1 MSEQDRQRWQR
12 RHTEP
17 RDASPRPTIRW
28 VGRGGG
34 ALALDV
40 ACGQGRHTLALLELG
55 YRVVAV
61 DIARTALERLDRLLP
76 RAARAFLVEAD
87 LDTWPFADEA
97 FDLIVMFD
105 FLDRTLLQRLRSSVK
120 PGGLLLIDTF
130 LHDRSGGA
138 RSGPSNPR
146 YLLEP
151 GELDRLFA
159 DWTILERERFER
171 EGMRDAILAR
181 RPVAGTRPKTPS

>member
-1 MSEQDRQRWQR
+1 MA
-12 RHTEP
+12 P
-17 RDASPRPTIRW
+17 RNALPRPTIGW
-28 VGRGGG
+28 VGPGRG

-40 ACGQGRHTLALLELG
+40 ACGQGRHTMALLEAG
-55 YRVVAV
+55 YRVVAA
-61 DIARTALERLDRLLP
+61 DIARTALEWLDRRLP
-76 RAARAFLVEAD
+76 EAARAFLVEAD

-105 FLDRTLLQRLRSSVK
+105 FLDRTLLRHIRSSVK

-130 LHDRSGGA
+130 LHDPSSDTS
-138 RSGPSNPR
+138 RSGPSNPD
-146 YLLEP
+146 YLLRA

-159 DWTILERERFER
+159 NWTVLERKTFRC

-181 RPVAGTRPKTPS
+181 RPAA